1 MEAGKVTNNKMRM
14 KQVAF
19 ELDRY
24 YKEAKKLIIDNR
36 KYLDLITEALMEK
49 ETITQREIKKIFERV
64 SVA

>member
-1 MEAGKVTNNKMRM
+1 MRM

>member
-1 MEAGKVTNNKMRM
+1 MCLNKY
-14 KQVAF
+14 KYNF
-19 ELDRY
+19 N